1 MCIRDSSI
9 TAPRALRLPVFVH
22 YPGTLR
28 WLTDPSH
35 VQPQGLVLFE
45 SILNERNEGI
55 TMYRTKTMAVRRAAV
70 ATTLGLGLVG
80 GIAGI
85 AAADGG
91 ASSHDSTVT
100 TAPVNTVGGTVLGYV
115 AGTSISVLT
124 KGATAPTSYALDAA
138 TTISGLA
145 GVTAPMVGDNVDLVL
160 SSTTP
165 VSVTSITIDAPH
177 VAPPAMTIE
186 GTVLAYVAGT
196 SISVS
201 TKDSTT
207 PTLYALDAST
217 TITGLGTGVTAP
229 AVNDNVDL
237 ALSTTTPA
245 VVLSIKDEGVKLT
258 PLAPVAPTS
267 MKIEGTVTAFVAG
280 TSISV
285 TPKDSTTPTLYALD
299 ANTTITGLGTGV
311 TAPAV
316 GDNVDLWLSTTT
328 PVVVVTI
335 KDEAAQQGDHNQE
348 GNSDENQ
355 SGEHGTDG
363 DHGFGQGMSGQGN
376 QGFGRGNSHHG
387 SSNNMG
393 S

>member
-1 MCIRDSSI
+1 
-9 TAPRALRLPVFVH
+9 
-22 YPGTLR
+22 
-28 WLTDPSH
+28 
-35 VQPQGLVLFE
+35 
-45 SILNERNEGI
+45 
-55 TMYRTKTMAVRRAAV
+55 MYRTKTMAVRRVAV

-91 ASSHDSTVT
+91 ARSHDSTVT

-124 KGATAPTSYALDAA
+124 KGAMAPTSYALDAA

-145 GVTAPMVGDNVDLVL
+145 TGVTAPMVGDNVDLVL

-207 PTLYALDAST
+207 PTLYALNAST

-237 ALSTTTPA
+237 VLSTTTPV

-328 PVVVVTI
+328 PVVVLTI

-363 DHGFGQGMSGQGN
+363 NHGFGQGMSDQGNQGFGQGMSGQGN
-376 QGFGRGNSHHG
+376 QGFGRGNSDHG

-393 S
+393 SGFSVGSFSNGGFNAGGSGHGSSHN

>member
-1 MCIRDSSI
+1 
-9 TAPRALRLPVFVH
+9 
-22 YPGTLR
+22 
-28 WLTDPSH
+28 
-35 VQPQGLVLFE
+35 
-45 SILNERNEGI
+45 
-55 TMYRTKTMAVRRAAV
+55 MYRTKTMAVRRVAV

-91 ASSHDSTVT
+91 ASSHDSTVA
-100 TAPVNTVGGTVLGYV
+100 TAPINTVGGTVLGYV

-145 GVTAPMVGDNVDLVL
+145 TGVTAPMVGDNVDLVL

-165 VSVTSITIDAPH
+165 VTVTSITIDAPH
-177 VAPPAMTIE
+177 VAPAMNIE

-201 TKDSTT
+201 TKDSTS
-207 PTLYALDAST
+207 PTLYALNAST

-237 ALSTTTPA
+237 VLSTTTPV

-258 PLAPVAPTS
+258 PVAPVAPTS

-328 PVVVVTI
+328 PVVVLTI
-335 KDEAAQQGDHNQE
+335 KDEAAPQGDDNQQ

-355 SGEHGTDG
+355 SGEHGNEG
-363 DHGFGQGMSGQGN
+363 NHGFGQGKSDQGN
-376 QGFGRGNSHHG
+376 QGFGHGNSDHGNSNNAGPGSSVGSFSNGGFNAGGSDHG
-387 SSNNMG
+387 SSHN
-393 S
+393 

>member
-1 MCIRDSSI
+1 
-9 TAPRALRLPVFVH
+9 
-22 YPGTLR
+22 
-28 WLTDPSH
+28 
-35 VQPQGLVLFE
+35 
-45 SILNERNEGI
+45 
-55 TMYRTKTMAVRRAAV
+55 MAVRRVAV

-138 TTISGLA
+138 TTMSGLAA

-160 SSTTP
+160 SSTTL
-165 VSVTSITIDAPH
+165 VTVTSITIDAPH
-177 VAPPAMTIE
+177 AAPPAMNIE

-229 AVNDNVDL
+229 AV
-237 ALSTTTPA
+237 
-245 VVLSIKDEGVKLT
+245 
-258 PLAPVAPTS
+258 
-267 MKIEGTVTAFVAG
+267 
-280 TSISV
+280 
-285 TPKDSTTPTLYALD
+285 
-299 ANTTITGLGTGV
+299 
-311 TAPAV
+311 

-328 PVVVVTI
+328 PVVVLTI
-335 KDEAAQQGDHNQE
+335 KDEAAPQGDDNQQG
-348 GNSDENQ
+348 NSGENQ
-355 SGEHGTDG
+355 SGEHGKKG
-363 DHGFGQGMSGQGN
+363 NHGFGQGMSDQGN
-376 QGFGRGNSHHG
+376 QGFGHGNSDHG
-387 SSNNMG
+387 SSNNAG
-393 S
+393 SGSSVGSFSNGGFNAGGSDHGSSHN